1 MSGAYLMSIINQMYS
16 KIIKKSIKNAFS
28 KEIELKQINNYLDF
42 INCLDGFLLDI
53 IKKSII
59 DSFESIDLKF
69 KDSTLRKELYYTKGL
84 YPRTIMT
91 LFGEITFYR
100 EYYVPKGSNCEG
112 FYYVDKLFNLPKRDY
127 YDPMIK
133 ALIIEKSS
141 QFSYIQSGNIVG
153 DMVGKKFK
161 SMTES
166 LYSKISRQT
175 VYNVI
180 KHADMDFL
188 YEESKSDVETLYIQF
203 DEKWVYTQNTN
214 HQMKEIKAAVIYT
227 GIKEEYKDRN
237 ILINRHIITSD
248 ISAFDIRKK
257 ILDYINQT
265 YNVDKITT
273 VVTSGDGASWIKGS
287 IDRFKFTPKTSVM
300 FVLDRFHMHQAI
312 NHISKDEDIKY
323 YLRHYIKFGM
333 RKSFTELCNALV
345 TESPHREEMIS
356 KNRDYITNNWFVIK
370 NQTHSL
376 FLGCSMEGHISHVL
390 AAPFTS
396 RPKAHSLHMLSKR
409 LSIREAYVN
418 NQDTKQIYLNN
429 HVNPIPEVN
438 YVDSNTRYP
447 TTVLD
452 VIGHKV
458 TERYKT
464 FRNIINTT
472 LLS

>member
-1 MSGAYLMSIINQMYS
+1 MSIINYKYG
-16 KIIKKSIKNAFS
+16 KIIKNCINNAFS
-28 KEIELKQINNYLDF
+28 KSIELTDMNNYLDF
-42 INCLDGFLLDI
+42 INYLDGFLLSI
-53 IKKSII
+53 VKKSII

-69 KDSTLRKELYYTKGL
+69 KNSIRRKELYYTKGL

-100 EYYVPKGSNCEG
+100 EYYVPKGYNTDG

-141 QFSYIQSGNIVG
+141 QFSYIQSGSIVG
-153 DMVGKKFK
+153 DMIGNKFK
-161 SMTES
+161 RMSES

-180 KHADMDFL
+180 KHADMDFTYIDTL
-188 YEESKSDVETLYIQF
+188 ANVDTLYIQF

-227 GIKEEYKDRN
+227 GIKEEYNGRN
-237 ILINRHIITSD
+237 KLINRHVITSD
-248 ISAFDIRKK
+248 ISAFNIRKK
-257 ILDYINQT
+257 ILDYINNT

-312 NHISKDEDIKY
+312 NHISKDDDIKY
-323 YLRHYIKFGM
+323 FLRHYIKSGM
-333 RKSFTELCNALV
+333 RKSFTELCNALI
-345 TESPHREEMIS
+345 TESPHREEIIS
-356 KNRDYITNNWFVIK
+356 KNRDYIVNNWFVIK
-370 NQTHSL
+370 NQSHPL

-390 AAPFTS
+390 AALFSS

-409 LSIREAYVN
+409 LIIREAYVN

-429 HVNPIPEVN
+429 HVDPIPEIN
-438 YVDSNTRYP
+438 YIESNTRYP

-458 TERYKT
+458 TQKYKYFKRAAHST
-464 FRNIINTT
+464 I
-472 LLS
+472 LS